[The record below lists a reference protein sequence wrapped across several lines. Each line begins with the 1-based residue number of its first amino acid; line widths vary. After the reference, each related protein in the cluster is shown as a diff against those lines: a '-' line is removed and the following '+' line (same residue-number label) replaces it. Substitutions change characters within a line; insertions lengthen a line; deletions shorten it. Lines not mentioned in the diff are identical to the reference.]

1 MGPVRVRLLGEMH
14 VETDQGFVRSAQLP
28 GRQGRLVLAKLALSQ
43 FPVPRDELAEVVWPD
58 RVPKSWER
66 DLSAVVSKIRSLLN
80 GVGVDDPVASAF
92 GCYQLK
98 LGDWRLDINEASESL
113 EDAETAWRTGDVAKA
128 AVCGDVA
135 VEMLRRPFFP
145 GEESEWISGRR
156 AELDE
161 LLYRALLVAA
171 EVHTDRGM
179 FPEAL
184 RYARRIIEA
193 DPYRESGYAALIR
206 ALVASGDRVAALKTY
221 ELAREQFIEDLGVPP
236 GEVLEAAYVQ
246 ALNAD
251 PEEVDPTLPLPTG
264 IVALL
269 FTDLVGSVALSE
281 RLGRDADEAMRKD
294 HFALLREAIGAHG
307 GHEVKNLGDGLM
319 VAFASSN
326 DAVEAAVA
334 IQKRVAERPSETVV
348 DLQLRIGIHVGE
360 PVLDGHDYFGKPVA
374 VASRLCNAA
383 LGDQILVSDLV
394 RGLSRTPEL
403 FTGQETR
410 TLKGMVEPT
419 TTWRVDWRQHRF

>member
-14 VETDQGFVRSAQLP
+14 VETEQGFVRSAELP
-28 GRQGRLVLAKLALSQ
+28 GRQGRLVLAKLALSH
-43 FPVPRDELAEVVWPD
+43 FPVPRDELAGVVWPD

-66 DLSAVVSKIRSLLN
+66 DLSAIVSKIRSLLN
-80 GVGVDDPVASAF
+80 GVGADDPIASAF

-98 LGDWRLDINEASESL
+98 LGDWRLDINEGSESL
-113 EDAETAWRTGDVAKA
+113 EDAEAAWRAGDVPKA
-128 AVCGDVA
+128 HVCADVA
-135 VEMLRRPFFP
+135 IEMLRRPFFP
-145 GEESEWISGRR
+145 GEESEWIAARR
-156 AELDE
+156 AEIAE
-161 LLYRALLVAA
+161 LLYRALLVGS
-171 EVHTDRGM
+171 EVYTHRAM
-179 FPEAL
+179 LPEAQ

-206 ALVASGDRVAALKTY
+206 ALVAGGDRVAALKTY
-221 ELAREQFIEDLGVPP
+221 ELARELFIEDLGVPP
-236 GEVLEAAYVQ
+236 GEVLEAAYVD

-281 RLGRDADEAMRKD
+281 RLGPAADEAMRKD
-294 HFALLREAIGAHG
+294 HFGLLREAIGSHG

-319 VAFASSN
+319 VAFESSN

-334 IQKRVAERPSETVV
+334 IQKRVADRASNGMA
-348 DLQLRIGIHVGE
+348 DLQIRIGIHVGE
-360 PVLDGHDYFGKPVA
+360 PVLDGDDYFGKPVA

-383 LGDQILVSDLV
+383 SSDQILVSDLV
-394 RGLSRTPEL
+394 RGLSRSPEL
-403 FTGQETR
+403 FTGQETM

-419 TTWRVDWRQHRF
+419 TTWRVDWRQHRI